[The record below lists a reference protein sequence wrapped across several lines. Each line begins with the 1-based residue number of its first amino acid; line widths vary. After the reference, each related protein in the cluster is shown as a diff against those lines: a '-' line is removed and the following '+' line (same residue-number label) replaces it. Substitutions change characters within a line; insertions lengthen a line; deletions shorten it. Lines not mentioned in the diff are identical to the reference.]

1 MDRRTLIAVVLSV
14 IVITIGFMIQNVLYP
29 PVPPDEQ
36 PQVAGEQPQAPT
48 TQPIEPTETETDA
61 EGRDVPQDTLPTGS
75 VAPVADDTISQRTQ
89 VYENDLIRAEFDPRG
104 ASISSYKLLDHLD
117 EGEPVDMI
125 FRGNEEQRAFQ
136 IAFGGANVE
145 PTDALFRYRDTTE
158 ADTVEFYREFY
169 IVGQDNRPFTVRKIY
184 RFQPGEYL
192 FQLEVVIEN
201 SVNEFVPLNFD
212 GTAYS
217 LYFGPQIG
225 PEFENLDGRNE
236 YRNYYTF
243 DNGSRNNMRLSQGDR
258 EIVREDVDW
267 VSISGKYFSAIAV
280 PGAASYDITVS
291 SEDVPGIP
299 VSSQMYLERPVI
311 RSAANSDI
319 YRFYLGPLTNRYLER
334 YNNADDNAW
343 GLAGLELQEAM
354 NSRFLLGW
362 LENILK
368 WILNTIHIV
377 IPNFGIAI
385 IILTIIVK
393 ALLFPLTKKSFE
405 STAKMQTLQPKMQ
418 ELREKHKDNPQKL
431 NQEMASMYKKEGVN
445 PLGGCL
451 PLLLQFP
458 FFIAMFG
465 LFNNHFDLRGATF
478 IPGWI
483 GDLSAPESILSFGDF
498 TLPILGWNDLRL
510 LPILFVGSQLVTSH
524 FMQNPGS
531 SGGQAKMIQYMLP
544 IVFFFVLYNM
554 PSGLLVYWI
563 TTNILTGAQQY
574 YNMKIKGTHGKS

>member
-1 MDRRTLIAVVLSV
+1 
-14 IVITIGFMIQNVLYP
+14 
-29 PVPPDEQ
+29 
-36 PQVAGEQPQAPT
+36 
-48 TQPIEPTETETDA
+48 
-61 EGRDVPQDTLPTGS
+61 
-75 VAPVADDTISQRTQ
+75 
-89 VYENDLIRAEFDPRG
+89 
-104 ASISSYKLLDHLD
+104 
-117 EGEPVDMI
+117 
-125 FRGNEEQRAFQ
+125 
-136 IAFGGANVE
+136 
-145 PTDALFRYRDTTE
+145 
-158 ADTVEFYREFY
+158 
-169 IVGQDNRPFTVRKIY
+169 
-184 RFQPGEYL
+184 
-192 FQLEVVIEN
+192 
-201 SVNEFVPLNFD
+201 
-212 GTAYS
+212 
-217 LYFGPQIG
+217 
-225 PEFENLDGRNE
+225 
-236 YRNYYTF
+236 
-243 DNGSRNNMRLSQGDR
+243 
-258 EIVREDVDW
+258 
-267 VSISGKYFSAIAV
+267 
-280 PGAASYDITVS
+280 
-291 SEDVPGIP
+291 
-299 VSSQMYLERPVI
+299 MYLERPVI